1 MFIIEFNLMKKLVFL
16 SAILMVVMSSCS
28 TYKQMTYKEDDSY
41 NIDDEPSCVY
51 ETEDCK
57 FDEMASVYRF
67 LSLIDLQYAWD
78 VKYVFNDIVGN
89 TNEKLIIGCD
99 VITVNNKLY
108 YVENI
113 SKKDNKKYIRF
124 GLKKYSFNC
133 ALFIK
138 EIKNEKQANTKTNLF
153 TKYIIVDKHKL
164 EDEVNEI
171 YNSNE

>member
-1 MFIIEFNLMKKLVFL
+1 MKKLVFL
-16 SAILMVVMSSCS
+16 SAVLMVVTLMSSCS
-28 TYKQMTYKEDDSY
+28 TCKQITYKEDDSY
-41 NIDDEPSCVY
+41 NIDDEPSCFY
-51 ETEDCK
+51 ETEDSK
-57 FDEMASVYRF
+57 FDEIASVYCF

-78 VKYVFNDIVGN
+78 VKPVFNNIVGN
-89 TNEKLIIGCD
+89 TNEKLIIGSD
-99 VITVNNKLY
+99 IITVNNKLY

-124 GLKKYSFNC
+124 GLKKYNFNC

-164 EDEVNEI
+164 EDEVNTI